1 MMSTI
6 LAGLSLGAVYALVAV
21 GYNIVFMASGILN
34 FAQAQ
39 FLMIGA
45 FLSLGAARVLDLPLP
60 VAVVGAAVIAGM
72 IGGLEEVAAIRRLVG
87 RGTHGELI
95 TTLGFATVLSGIALV
110 IYGSDAQT
118 VPYLGNL
125 GSVTVAGGRAQWV
138 DVILIVVAVTLT
150 AGVGI
155 VTRRSMLGLAS
166 LATSEDRQAAQL
178 RGVSV
183 AWMSFGA
190 FVLAGAL
197 LAAVGPLVGAK
208 TQASYSLGD
217 ELAVKAFVALV
228 IGGFGSYPGALIGGF
243 IVGLLELF
251 TIRYAGF
258 EWSNLLIFVLLLVVL
273 IVLPRGI
280 FGRTR
285 ERVV

>member
-1 MMSTI
+1 MISTI
-6 LAGLSLGAVYALVAV
+6 LGGLSLGAVYALVAV
-21 GYNIVFMASGILN
+21 GYNIVFIASGILN

-39 FLMIGA
+39 FLMMGA
-45 FLSLGAARVLDLPLP
+45 FLSLGAARVLNVPLP
-60 VAVVGAAVIAGM
+60 VAVVGAAVAGGL
-72 IGGLEEVAAIRRLVG
+72 IGGFEEVAAIRRLLG

-95 TTLGFATVLSGIALV
+95 TTLGFATLLSGFALL
-110 IYGSDAQT
+110 IYGSDAQS

-125 GSVTVAGGRAQWV
+125 GSVTLAGGRAQWV
-138 DVILIVVAVTLT
+138 DVILVVVAVTLT
-150 AGVGI
+150 AVVGL

-183 AWMSFGA
+183 GWMSFGA
-190 FVLAGAL
+190 FVLAGGL

-217 ELAVKAFVALV
+217 DLAVKAFVALV
-228 IGGFGSYPGALIGGF
+228 IGGFGSYLGALLGGF
-243 IVGLLELF
+243 VVGLLELF
-251 TIRYAGF
+251 AIRYVGF
-258 EWSNLLIFVLLLVVL
+258 EWSNLLVFVLLLLVL
-273 IVLPRGI
+273 LVLPRGL

>member
-60 VAVVGAAVIAGM
+60 VAVVGAAVIGGM